1 MERASKIIPVIAK
14 IMNEEG
20 EIKRNTEIIYDD
32 IYNLLFKELYD
43 KLDEIKYPFTSQV
56 SKKLTEVMENFEMYN
71 KIPWLLEKNIVKIS
85 GENEEIIKAIFSSKK
100 GRNLIKNNKN
110 IPLFIFKGKEK
121 KIYIMNYVNKII
133 EITEEEYK
141 KIQLLY
147 QRNIEISK
155 LLKNYIYVTPE
166 YKYENLV
173 SIIMPKYIKP
183 RDEKY
188 IDKLKKYIINEN
200 KFLNKISQNE
210 SFKEILENLNK
221 KNINFDL
228 SIQLEN
234 VLLDIENYYLNLNNK
249 KKNQM
254 ELLTKN
260 LIEIDEKSE
269 LKVEIK
275 KRKEKIIYEVENIEE
290 IYTKLQK
297 LKNQILDS
305 ARKYEEEISDIL
317 SCQIEKNIESNLY
330 IENLLDKF
338 FILLEMKDFFQ
349 LKDCI
354 LRLKMANYEY
364 FLELEVACKILQK
377 KEVTQHEILSI
388 KNISEKNWE
397 FSKLKMVLSQELEY
411 SEKELIEIVTNI
423 PSKWHKG
430 KENFYLAKKEYNEGK
445 FKQAEINYKKSL
457 ELGYLEAGNELINNL
472 KQDKSYDYNLE
483 KIANNLV
490 TEATYAVGK
499 KSLEKDKYKKGMVY
513 LKMAASK
520 NHLGAIEDIADLLFE
535 KYKKLSWKEV
545 IFADDEDLERKKQD
559 DIKVKEN
566 QKNISSVINLYGYLS
581 EYKNDIKYSER
592 IGLLLCKIG
601 YFREGLEKLK
611 NVDSYEA
618 IYQCGRIYLYG
629 EGVAQDLEQAK
640 IYFEKIVDKN
650 VDINNLHLK
659 KLEKKVREDYK
670 KTCDWIKNNEN
681 RKRSYSRRTSYR
693 STGSSSCCYIITATC
708 MALGIKRDENF
719 LNMLK
724 KFRDSYIIKEKGRRD
739 ILEYYRV
746 SPKIADIIDREWNPF
761 ITYKELWDDYVN
773 PSIDEMKKNNWKK
786 AQSIYNSMLK
796 KLCEYYSIKVRSSV
810 AREYDIE
817 TI

>member
-56 SKKLTEVMENFEMYN
+56 SKKLTEVMENFEIYN

-85 GENEEIIKAIFSSKK
+85 GENEEIIKTIFSSKK
-100 GRNLIKNNKN
+100 KRDVIKNNKN

-155 LLKNYIYVTPE
+155 LVKNYIYVTPE

-188 IDKLKKYIINEN
+188 INKLKKYIINED
-200 KFLNKISQNE
+200 KFLNKTSQNE
-210 SFKEILENLNK
+210 SFEEILENLNK

-234 VLLDIENYYLNLNNK
+234 ILLDIENYYLNLNNK

-275 KRKEKIIYEVENIEE
+275 KHKEKIVYEVENIEE
-290 IYTKLQK
+290 ICTKLQK

-317 SCQIEKNIESNLY
+317 SCQIEKNIEGNLY

-499 KSLEKDKYKKGMVY
+499 K
-513 LKMAASK
+513 
-520 NHLGAIEDIADLLFE
+520 F
-535 KYKKLSWKEV
+535 
-545 IFADDEDLERKKQD
+545 
-559 DIKVKEN
+559 
-566 QKNISSVINLYGYLS
+566 
-581 EYKNDIKYSER
+581 
-592 IGLLLCKIG
+592 
-601 YFREGLEKLK
+601 
-611 NVDSYEA
+611 
-618 IYQCGRIYLYG
+618 
-629 EGVAQDLEQAK
+629 
-640 IYFEKIVDKN
+640 
-650 VDINNLHLK
+650 
-659 KLEKKVREDYK
+659 
-670 KTCDWIKNNEN
+670 
-681 RKRSYSRRTSYR
+681 
-693 STGSSSCCYIITATC
+693 
-708 MALGIKRDENF
+708 
-719 LNMLK
+719 
-724 KFRDSYIIKEKGRRD
+724 
-739 ILEYYRV
+739 
-746 SPKIADIIDREWNPF
+746 
-761 ITYKELWDDYVN
+761 
-773 PSIDEMKKNNWKK
+773 
-786 AQSIYNSMLK
+786 
-796 KLCEYYSIKVRSSV
+796 
-810 AREYDIE
+810 
-817 TI
+817 